1 MSTSVL
7 VTGGS
12 GFLASRLV
20 NTLLAAGYTVR
31 ATVRSLA
38 DRVKVEPLNR
48 MGLDF
53 PGRLELFE
61 ADLLRPHSFDQAMQ
75 GCRYVFHVASP
86 FLMPEQIRDA
96 RRDVLDP
103 ALQGTRDIIATIN
116 RTPAV
121 ERLVLTSTVGAIFGD
136 YSDVLQMKNQTLTET
151 YFNDSST
158 LENNPY
164 HYAKTVAERAAW
176 DSAQAQDRWTMV
188 AINPGLILGPSLT
201 SASDSGS
208 LFLMDELMKGYFFYG
223 APNFSFTLVD
233 VREVAAAHLR
243 AAELKSAAGRY
254 ILARPEMV
262 SFREMSNIIRDR
274 HRSRLLIPRHTVPDV
289 AVRILGPRFGLSQEY
304 IRRHLGIRFAVDNH
318 RSTEE
323 LGITYRS
330 VQETV
335 LDHYDS
341 WQQHRQR
348 VRKPTA
354 AAR

>member
-12 GFLASRLV
+12 GFVASHLV
-20 NTLLAAGYTVR
+20 GTLLAAGYSVR
-31 ATVRSLA
+31 ASVRSLGNPA
-38 DRVKVEPLNR
+38 KVDPLNR
-48 MGLDF
+48 IGLDF

-61 ADLLRPHSFDQAMQ
+61 ADLLRPHSFDEAMQ
-75 GCRYVFHVASP
+75 DCRFVFHVASP

-103 ALQGTRDIIATIN
+103 ALEGTRNIIASIN

-136 YSDVLQMKNQTLTET
+136 YSDVLQMKNQTLTEA

-164 HYAKTVAERAAW
+164 HYAKTVAEHAAW
-176 DSAQAQDRWTMV
+176 DAARAQDRWTMV

-223 APNFSFTLVD
+223 APNFSFTVVD
-233 VREVAAAHLR
+233 VREVVAAHLR
-243 AAELKSAAGRY
+243 AAELDSASGRY

-262 SFREMSNIIRDR
+262 SFAEMSNIIRDR
-274 HRSRLLIPRHTVPDV
+274 YSRKVLIPRHTVPDV
-289 AVRILGPRFGLSQEY
+289 AVRILGPRFGLTQEY
-304 IRRHLGIRFAVDNH
+304 IRRHLGIRFTVDNH
-318 RSTEE
+318 RSTQE

-335 LDHYDS
+335 LDHYES
-341 WQQHRQR
+341 WQQHRRQR
-348 VRKPTA
+348 KS
-354 AAR
+354 